1 MEVRTMKETY
11 ELAIKW
17 FDALRTGDIERLYT
31 YMDDN
36 ILWENCVNV
45 SGVNDVIPW
54 IGTYRGKYEVAQ
66 SFDIFKELSV
76 TENFDLGEICVD
88 GNVVIVHGYE
98 TQRLIENGNS
108 YHADVL
114 YHMKREGDKIVEWK
128 AYWDT
133 AEAIAAFKKKH
144 HLTDDKV
151 PEILRAAGYGELDR
165 VKELIEQGADINAV
179 DSYTGATALHK
190 ACQGGHL
197 EIVKY
202 LVESGIHINTTSVVT
217 GHTALMDAIWFIK
230 VDCCKYLL
238 DQDAAI
244 GISTNYG
251 FTIDQHIGYALQ
263 VNHKQAE
270 KDKLLQIQELVQ
282 ERRKRDQKKANAKL
296 FQAVLRNDLQ
306 AVKEA
311 VWSDADIEARYPMEN
326 SFNDGHTAL
335 MIACRENQPEIV
347 SYLLEQGADA
357 NTIEPV
363 FGAVPLHK
371 ATYNGHCEI
380 LQRLLR
386 VKGIDVNFQG
396 YTNGY
401 TPIHDALWHGFEICA
416 EMLLD
421 YGVDLEIR
429 GDEGKLPI
437 DIAEDV
443 FGKDA
448 RITKRIREEMDKRKG
463 KDE

>member
-1 MEVRTMKETY
+1 MKETY

-31 YMDDN
+31 YMDEN
-36 ILWENCVNV
+36 ILWENCVNIT
-45 SGVNDVIPW
+45 GINDVIPW
-54 IGTYRGKYEVAQ
+54 IGTYHGIYEVAQ
-66 SFDIFKELSV
+66 TFDLFKALSV

-98 TQRLIENGNS
+98 TQRFIENGNI

-114 YHMKREGDKIVEWK
+114 YRMKRDGNKIVEWK

-133 AEAIAAFKKKH
+133 AEAIAAFKKKQH
-144 HLTDDKV
+144 ITDNPTKELLQV
-151 PEILRAAGYGELDR
+151 AGYGDLNR
-165 VKELIEQGADINAV
+165 VKELVEEGVDLNAV
-179 DSYTGATALHK
+179 DSYAGITALHK

-197 EIVKY
+197 EIVRY
-202 LVESGIHINTTSVVT
+202 LIEHGIHINTTSVAT
-217 GHTALMDAIWFIK
+217 GHTALIDAIWFLK

-244 GISTNYG
+244 GIPTNYG
-251 FTIDQHIGYALQ
+251 FTIDEHIGYALQ
-263 VNHKQAE
+263 VNTKQAE
-270 KDKLLQIQELVQ
+270 KEKLLQIQELVQ
-282 ERRKRDQKKANAKL
+282 ERRKRDQKKSKTKL
-296 FQAVLRNDLQ
+296 FQAVLQNDLQ

-311 VWSDADIEARYPMEN
+311 VASGADIEARYPIEN

-335 MIACRENQPEIV
+335 IIACRENEPEIV
-347 SYLLEQGADA
+347 SYLLEQGADVNA
-357 NTIEPV
+357 VEPV

-371 ATYNGHCEI
+371 ATYNGHAKI
-380 LQRLLR
+380 LQILLT

-421 YGVDLEIR
+421 YGVDLQIR
-429 GDEGKLPI
+429 GDEGKLPV

-448 RITKRIREEMDKRKG
+448 RITKRIREEMNKG
-463 KDE
+463 KEKNE